1 MRLSLASSSRL
12 HGGGRR
18 LGQAKHFKTLRKKRA
33 VCEHLVVMS
42 ICGPAKVPKRHALPA
57 PTSKKPES
65 QPQPPQNAPSFAPPP
80 NDPRPPSPA
89 APPAASSP
97 KAPLAAS
104 SSQSLPRN
112 GQVPFP
118 PSAPPAPA
126 DDGLVESQ
134 FRDLLKFLI
143 NWLAK
148 EKPHLLRRHYVYYS
162 GAPDL
167 DQDLLLTDVEI
178 YLSEELKLR
187 SADAF
192 EKWLNSRSAARY
204 DDGMKYK
211 IDDKPA
217 KFLCAIT
224 SANSVG
230 FLSEQIRLFH
240 FRRRAQAE
248 VPPPRAEAE
257 VRHVP
262 APPSAANTHNRHR
275 CPVCSVSI
283 FFWRVFAFIC

>member
-1 MRLSLASSSRL
+1 MRLSLASQPLR
-12 HGGGRR
+12 GGGRR
-18 LGQAKHFKTLRKKRA
+18 LGQAKHFKTLRKKRT

-65 QPQPPQNAPSFAPPP
+65 QPQPPQNAPSSAPPP

-148 EKPHLLRRHYVYYS
+148 EKPHLLQRHYVYYH

-187 SADAF
+187 STEAF
-192 EKWLNSRSAARY
+192 KMWLNSRSAARY
-204 DDGMKYK
+204 DDGLKYK

-217 KFLCAIT
+217 RFLCAII
-224 SANSVG
+224 SANSAG

-240 FRRRAQAE
+240 SRRPAHAE

-257 VRHVP
+257 VRPVP
-262 APPSAANTHNRHR
+262 APPSAANTHNKHR
-275 CPVCSVSI
+275 CPVCAVSI